1 MTDRQFFL
9 GLCATCA
16 AITVAPA
23 AIALSLDNSKTPSAV
38 EATAQPEQ
46 SIAYMRSEPVAAPA
60 YEVANAHVRNNLNA
74 ADGMFNHGMDGCT
87 SVSIAITAA
96 SHPEIYGPTSASDR
110 ADVARYAQRCGLRF

>member
-1 MTDRQFFL
+1 MNDRQFFL

-23 AIALSLDNSKTPSAV
+23 AIALSLDNSKTSSAV
-38 EATAQPEQ
+38 ETTAQPEQ

-74 ADGMFNHGMDGCT
+74 ADTAWRHGLDGCT
-87 SVSIAITAA
+87 NVSVAITAA
-96 SHPEIYGPTSASDR
+96 SSPEVFGATSASDR